1 MYDVITVGS
10 GTIDVFIYT
19 DRSESIRVKTL
30 NSEETFISYPLGS
43 KLIINELD
51 FFTGGG
57 GTNSAVCMARM
68 GLNVAYIGK
77 VGNDNNGNRILD
89 EFREENVDFLGE
101 ISLLPKEKT
110 GYSIILDNRT
120 KSLVRLVIT
129 SYLRKKLK

>member
-1 MYDVITVGS
+1 
-10 GTIDVFIYT
+10 
-19 DRSESIRVKTL
+19 
-30 NSEETFISYPLGS
+30 
-43 KLIINELD
+43 
-51 FFTGGG
+51 
-57 GTNSAVCMARM
+57 MARM

-77 VGNDNNGNRILD
+77 VGNDNNGNRILN